1 MNVSFS
7 SFVKGL
13 LHEMNAATF
22 CMCGK
27 TSTIGANVLFGYSE
41 SAAVLPTG
49 REIVCITQKVSG
61 LTWLNFGPIFPGRAK
76 KGPNSSTV
84 LSLYFSL

>member
-1 MNVSFS
+1 M
-7 SFVKGL
+7 G
-13 LHEMNAATF
+13 
-22 CMCGK
+22 GK
-27 TSTIGANVLFGYSE
+27 TSTNGANVLFGYSE

-76 KGPNSSTV
+76 KGPKKGAKKWPKSSTV